1 MLRIC
6 FWILN
11 TFTTNNLEKIMPE
24 QEQAIIQTVP
34 TQSLPVL
41 EQPNLG
47 LLLKY
52 GDGAAAIILSISI
65 LLLAVAEIIK
75 VLVPVMLH
83 KTQQDI
89 DEDSN
94 SS

>member
-1 MLRIC
+1 
-6 FWILN
+6 
-11 TFTTNNLEKIMPE
+11 MPE

-41 EQPNLG
+41 EQPNLS

-52 GDGAAAIILSISI
+52 GGGEAAIILSISI
-65 LLLAVAEIIK
+65 LLLAVGEIIK

-83 KTQQDI
+83 KSQQDT

>member
-1 MLRIC
+1 
-6 FWILN
+6 
-11 TFTTNNLEKIMPE
+11 MPE

-41 EQPNLG
+41 KQPDLT

-52 GDGAAAIILSISI
+52 GGGAAAIILSISI
-65 LLLAVAEIIK
+65 LLLAVAEMIK
-75 VLVPVMLH
+75 VLVPVMLNNS
-83 KTQQDI
+83 KQDTE
-89 DEDSN
+89 EDRN

>member
-1 MLRIC
+1 
-6 FWILN
+6 
-11 TFTTNNLEKIMPE
+11 MPE

-34 TQSLPVL
+34 TQGLPVL
-41 EQPNLG
+41 EQPDLS

-52 GDGAAAIILSISI
+52 GGGAAAIIISISI

-75 VLVPVMLH
+75 VLVPVMLQGS
-83 KTQQDI
+83 KLDNKK
-89 DEDSN
+89 DRN

>member
-1 MLRIC
+1 
-6 FWILN
+6 
-11 TFTTNNLEKIMPE
+11 MPE

-34 TQSLPVL
+34 IQSLPVL
-41 EQPNLG
+41 EQPNLS

-52 GDGAAAIILSISI
+52 GGGAAAIILSISI

-83 KTQQDI
+83 KSQQDT
-89 DEDSN
+89 DKDSN